1 MTMYVRSERQPIEIS
16 RESGEAA
23 VIIRGLS
30 FRYERSGPLALY
42 DITLDIPAGTTTALL
57 GPNGSGK
64 TTLLSIL
71 LGILTPQEGQVY
83 INGQLRDRYGRREMS
98 RLIGLVP
105 QQEFFPLG
113 FSVLDYVLLG
123 RAPYLELLER
133 PGPDDYEAAE
143 QALAK
148 VGLGAL
154 RDRAVPSLSGGERQ
168 LAMVA
173 RALAQGPR
181 ILLMDEPTS
190 HLDLGNRRR
199 VLDMIRALADG
210 GVTVILTTHDPNA
223 AASVARHAVLMRQ
236 GQVIASDSVDKALTT
251 DNLTAVYGV
260 LVQVTRLDGRLVI
273 LSA

>member
-1 MTMYVRSERQPIEIS
+1 MTTSAPIIT
-16 RESGEAA
+16 
-23 VIIRGLS
+23 IRDLS
-30 FRYERSGPLALY
+30 FRYERTGPLVLQ
-42 DITLDIPAGTTTALL
+42 DVTLDIPAGTATALL

-64 TTLLSIL
+64 TTLLSLL
-71 LGILTPQEGQVY
+71 LGILTPYAGTIRVAGEP
-83 INGQLRDRYGRREMS
+83 RDHYGRREMS

-123 RAPYLELLER
+123 RAPYLGLLER
-133 PGPDDYEAAE
+133 PGLADYEAAE
-143 QALAK
+143 QALER
-148 VGLGAL
+148 VGLAAL
-154 RDRAVPSLSGGERQ
+154 SGRLVPSLSGGERQ

-199 VLDMIRALADG
+199 VLDVIRTLSG
-210 GVTVILTTHDPNA
+210 EGVSVILTTHDPNA
-223 AASVARHAVLMRQ
+223 AASVAGYAVLMRQ
-236 GQVIASDSVDKALTT
+236 GQVIASAPVGESLTT
-251 DNLTAVYGV
+251 EHLTTIYDVPVEVARVGGQ
-260 LVQVTRLDGRLVI
+260 LVV